1 MLNRRLAIP
10 SLAAASLLFAACG
23 GGDITLQVLTEG
35 ADELQPV
42 RDLPVEFLP
51 FDRDS
56 LFATLAA
63 AAREPEPQ
71 VPAQLRQEF
80 DSVLVL
86 QQAWTVAEAR
96 WNEVRDSLRQ
106 LSERMRRMDQRAREY
121 RPLFQR
127 FNAME
132 GREGGLNRQRASA
145 FETFTSLQETNQ
157 RRLDSVRAV
166 LEAWEDIAFQD
177 YADVETALL
186 DDLGREIAYDTT
198 DASGSLTRRLP
209 GGTWWVHARV
219 AIPAGELYWNVP
231 TDASTDTLR
240 LSPQNAVRR
249 LVF

>member
-1 MLNRRLAIP
+1 MLNKRLAIP

-23 GGDITLQVLTEG
+23 GGDVTLQVLTEG
-35 ADELQPV
+35 ADEFRPV
-42 RDLPVEFLP
+42 GDLPVEFLP

-56 LFATLAA
+56 LFAALAA
-63 AAREPEPQ
+63 AAGQPEPQ

-86 QQAWTVAEAR
+86 QQAWTVAEGS

-121 RPLFQR
+121 RPLFER

-132 GREGGLNRQRASA
+132 GREGRLNRQRANA
-145 FETFTSLQETNQ
+145 FEAFTNLQETNQ

-177 YADVETALL
+177 YADVEAELL
-186 DDLGREIAYDTT
+186 ADLGTEIAYDTT
-198 DASGSLTRRLP
+198 DATGSLTRRLP
-209 GGTWWVHARV
+209 GGAWWVHARV
-219 AIPAGELYWNVP
+219 AIPAGELYWNVR
-231 TDASTDTLR
+231 TDPSADTLR
-240 LSPQNAVRR
+240 LSPENAVRR